1 MTEIGHHQEQ
11 MYLNNNREQ
20 ALMQDCLC
28 VFKRLTL
35 SEANFKTTLVQRSIS
50 SILKR

>member
-28 VFKRLTL
+28 VFKKADFIW
-35 SEANFKTTLVQRSIS
+35 SQF
-50 SILKR
+50 

>member
-1 MTEIGHHQEQ
+1 MTEIGHNQEQ

-28 VFKRLTL
+28 VFRLTL

>member
-20 ALMQDCLC
+20 ALMQDC
-28 VFKRLTL
+28 VFKKADFIW
-35 SEANFKTTLVQRSIS
+35 SQF
-50 SILKR
+50 